1 MPEPAARKPRDRTT
15 RSPSSTAAPRRRTAR
30 DPEAEPRP
38 RRRPAAADDREREAP
53 PDEDEAPADTGRT
66 RSRSSG
72 SARPARSARSD
83 QSDRSAR
90 AEKAGLGAAEAA
102 GRAAA
107 QVRAMTGRSPEGV
120 TSVER
125 IEDGWRIGVEVVESH
140 RIPDS
145 TDILAVYRVDLD
157 HDGDL
162 LAYRRESRYPR
173 GRFPDQEDPP

>member
-30 DPEAEPRP
+30 DPEAEARP

-53 PDEDEAPADTGRT
+53 PGEDEAPGDTGRT
-66 RSRSSG
+66 RSRGSG
-72 SARPARSARSD
+72 
-83 QSDRSAR
+83 SDRSDRPDR
-90 AEKAGLGAAEAA
+90 AEDDGIGAAEAA

-125 IEDGWRIGVEVVESH
+125 TEDGWRIGVEVVESH

-145 TDILAVYRVDLD
+145 TDILALYRVDLD

-162 LAYRRESRYPR
+162 RSYRRESRYHR

>member
-1 MPEPAARKPRDRTT
+1 MNRARARRPQTPRPHDPQPVVHRRAAPPHRTRPRSRTT
-15 RSPSSTAAPRRRTAR
+15 APPPPRRR
-30 DPEAEPRP
+30 
-38 RRRPAAADDREREAP
+38 RRRP
-53 PDEDEAPADTGRT
+53 GT
-66 RSRSSG
+66 RSSPRRG
-72 SARPARSARSD
+72 RGTRRHRPDALPQFRVRPARPVRPVGPV
-83 QSDRSAR
+83 RPGGGGR
-90 AEKAGLGAAEAA
+90 LGAAEAA

-125 IEDGWRIGVEVVESH
+125 TEDGWRIGVEVVESH

>member
-30 DPEAEPRP
+30 DPEAEAEARP
-38 RRRPAAADDREREAP
+38 RRRPAADDDREREAP
-53 PDEDEAPADTGRT
+53 PGEDEAPGDTGRT
-66 RSRSSG
+66 RSRDSG
-72 SARPARSARSD
+72 
-83 QSDRSAR
+83 SDRSDR
-90 AEKAGLGAAEAA
+90 AEDDGIGAAEAA

-125 IEDGWRIGVEVVESH
+125 TEDGWRIGVEVVESH

-145 TDILAVYRVDLD
+145 TDILALYQVDLD

-162 LAYRRESRYPR
+162 RSYRRESRYHR

>member
-1 MPEPAARKPRDRTT
+1 MNRARARRPQTPRPHDPQPVVHRRAAPPHRTRPRSRTT
-15 RSPSSTAAPRRRTAR
+15 APPPPRRR
-30 DPEAEPRP
+30 
-38 RRRPAAADDREREAP
+38 RRRPGTRSS

-72 SARPARSARSD
+72 SARPARSD

-90 AEKAGLGAAEAA
+90 AEEAGLGAAEAA

-125 IEDGWRIGVEVVESH
+125 TEDGWRIGVEVVESH